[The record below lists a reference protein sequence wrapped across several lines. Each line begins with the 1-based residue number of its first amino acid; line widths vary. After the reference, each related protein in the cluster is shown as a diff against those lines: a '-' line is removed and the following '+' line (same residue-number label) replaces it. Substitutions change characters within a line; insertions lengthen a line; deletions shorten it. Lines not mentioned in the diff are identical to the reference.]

1 MAYGAVLNGQEV
13 IKDECWI
20 FDIVFACNMRT
31 TLEDCE
37 ECRYKEVC
45 DKFQMCFEMPPDLL
59 WSKMSSNEYLLKCI
73 YEWGEYQN
81 EQTFKQ

>member
-1 MAYGAVLNGQEV
+1 MNVGF
-13 IKDECWI
+13 

-31 TLEDCE
+31 TPEECE

-59 WSKMSSNEYLLKCI
+59 WSKMSSHEYLLKCI

>member
-1 MAYGAVLNGQEV
+1 MNVGF
-13 IKDECWI
+13 

-31 TLEDCE
+31 TPEDCE
-37 ECRYKEVC
+37 ECRYKEAC
-45 DKFQMCFEMPPDLL
+45 DKFQMCFEITPDLL
-59 WSKMSSNEYLLKCI
+59 WSKISSHEYLLKCI